1 MAYEYDH
8 DCPFEA
14 FITNLGKYNE
24 GELVGEWVKFPTTSE
39 ELQKVFERIG
49 IGSKDDFGNPYEEW
63 FISDYDCYVDGLYEK
78 LGEYENLDELNYLAS
93 KLDELDDHDYNHFQA
108 AMQISDYTG
117 SIKDVINLI
126 DNLDKYEIYPGVESN
141 ADLGHYYI
149 EELGMME
156 VPDYLADY
164 IDYEAYGRDVAINE
178 MGQFTDYGY
187 VRDTQESFTEYY
199 DGDRENI
206 PDEYRVMDFMVS
218 GEKERKTMNYETFKQ
233 EFAEDIK
240 EKLYERG
247 YDDVR
252 ISFNNVEK
260 TNQNYEAM
268 SVVPEGSNVG
278 VNFNI
283 ENAFANYEHTDDYA
297 GVLASATM
305 VIADGLDRA
314 PAIDVSALMDYEN
327 MKEKLS
333 VEVISADANADLLAN
348 VPHDRMEDLAVVYRF
363 VMESSEDGRA
373 SILVTNNL
381 MDRMGVSHEQLRSD
395 ALENSP
401 EIRPVVIMG
410 MNEVMKEMMGPEVYE
425 MFGIPDDAEETMY
438 VATVPDKNSGA
449 GVIAYQDF
457 MDQAAERVGGD
468 FFVLP
473 SSINE
478 ILLVPD
484 NGDMTADA
492 LRDMVK
498 DVNAKEVS
506 PEERLSDNV
515 YHYDSK
521 DHVFE
526 LAEKF
531 EARLAPFDIKELRD
545 LTAYDELELDTLGD
559 EKTALFLIMSDTDG
573 TFNFLISMIYTQ
585 MFNLLCEKADDV
597 YGGRLP
603 VHVRCLID
611 EAANIG
617 QIPNLE
623 KLVATIR
630 SREISACLVL
640 QAKSQLKAIYKDNA
654 DTIIG
659 NMDSQIFLG
668 GTEQTTLK
676 DLNAILGK
684 ETIDMYNTGQS
695 KGSQESYNMN
705 YQKLGKDL
713 MTMDEL
719 AVMDGSKC
727 IVQVRGVRPFLSDK
741 YDLTQHPNYK
751 LTADY
756 DKRNYFDVVKFL
768 SHNLILKADDEYQ
781 VIDVTE

>member
-93 KLDELDDHDYNHFQA
+93 KLDDHDYNHFQA

-187 VRDTQESFTEYY
+187 VRDTQEYFTEYY

-206 PDEYRVMDFMVS
+206 PDEYRVMDFKVS

-381 MDRMGVSHEQLRSD
+381 MDRMGVSHEQLRAD

-410 MNEVMKEMMGPEVYE
+410 MNEVMKEMIDPEVYE

-531 EARLAPFDIKELRD
+531 EARQQEKKTEI
-545 LTAYDELELDTLGD
+545 D
-559 EKTALFLIMSDTDG
+559 EKSE
-573 TFNFLISMIYTQ
+573 
-585 MFNLLCEKADDV
+585 EKGSV
-597 YGGRLP
+597 
-603 VHVRCLID
+603 
-611 EAANIG
+611 
-617 QIPNLE
+617 
-623 KLVATIR
+623 
-630 SREISACLVL
+630 
-640 QAKSQLKAIYKDNA
+640 
-654 DTIIG
+654 
-659 NMDSQIFLG
+659 
-668 GTEQTTLK
+668 LK
-676 DLNAILGK
+676 DLKDKQK
-684 ETIDMYNTGQS
+684 EAAAKPPVKDAAEKAAKS
-695 KGSQESYNMN
+695 KGREV
-705 YQKLGKDL
+705 L
-713 MTMDEL
+713 
-719 AVMDGSKC
+719 
-727 IVQVRGVRPFLSDK
+727 
-741 YDLTQHPNYK
+741 
-751 LTADY
+751 
-756 DKRNYFDVVKFL
+756 
-768 SHNLILKADDEYQ
+768 
-781 VIDVTE
+781 

>member
-78 LGEYENLDELNYLAS
+78 LGEYEN
-93 KLDELDDHDYNHFQA
+93 LDDHDYNHFQA

-218 GEKERKTMNYETFKQ
+218 AEKERKTMNYETFKQ

-247 YDDVR
+247 YDDVS

-260 TNQNYEAM
+260 TNQNYEAL
-268 SVVPEGSNVG
+268 SVVPEGNNVG

-283 ENAFANYEHTDDYA
+283 ENAFASYEHTDDYA
-297 GVLASATM
+297 GVLASATK

-314 PAIDVSALMDYEN
+314 PTIDVSALMDYEN

-381 MDRMGVSHEQLRSD
+381 MDRMGVSHEQLRAD

-531 EARLAPFDIKELRD
+531 EARQQEKKTEI
-545 LTAYDELELDTLGD
+545 D
-559 EKTALFLIMSDTDG
+559 EKAE
-573 TFNFLISMIYTQ
+573 
-585 MFNLLCEKADDV
+585 EKGSV
-597 YGGRLP
+597 
-603 VHVRCLID
+603 
-611 EAANIG
+611 
-617 QIPNLE
+617 
-623 KLVATIR
+623 
-630 SREISACLVL
+630 
-640 QAKSQLKAIYKDNA
+640 
-654 DTIIG
+654 
-659 NMDSQIFLG
+659 
-668 GTEQTTLK
+668 LK
-676 DLNAILGK
+676 DLKDKQK
-684 ETIDMYNTGQS
+684 EAAAKPPVKDAAEKAAKS
-695 KGSQESYNMN
+695 KGREV
-705 YQKLGKDL
+705 L
-713 MTMDEL
+713 
-719 AVMDGSKC
+719 
-727 IVQVRGVRPFLSDK
+727 
-741 YDLTQHPNYK
+741 
-751 LTADY
+751 
-756 DKRNYFDVVKFL
+756 
-768 SHNLILKADDEYQ
+768 
-781 VIDVTE
+781 

>member
-268 SVVPEGSNVG
+268 SVVPEGNNVG

-283 ENAFANYEHTDDYA
+283 ENAFASYEHTDDYA

-449 GVIAYQDF
+449 GVIAYQEF

-484 NGDMTADA
+484 NGDMRHMIHHTGGHMPIAMEESSNYECSESHQSGGFFAVTKERRALMYAKLDKLREDLKKAVAKREAADA
-492 LRDMVK
+492 KVK
-498 DVNAKEVS
+498 QLEAKLKEEENQQIVSDVASYNLS
-506 PEERLSDNV
+506 PEQ
-515 YHYDSK
+515 
-521 DHVFE
+521 
-526 LAEKF
+526 LAQF
-531 EARLAPFDIKELRD
+531 LQLAN
-545 LTAYDELELDTLGD
+545 
-559 EKTALFLIMSDTDG
+559 S
-573 TFNFLISMIYTQ
+573 
-585 MFNLLCEKADDV
+585 
-597 YGGRLP
+597 GRLQEM
-603 VHVRCLID
+603 LS
-611 EAANIG
+611 G
-617 QIPNLE
+617 QVPMPGA
-623 KLVATIR
+623 V
-630 SREISACLVL
+630 
-640 QAKSQLKAIYKDNA
+640 NA
-654 DTIIG
+654 DTSG
-659 NMDSQIFLG
+659 KKQDEDNETDMDKEEEDFL
-668 GTEQTTLK
+668 
-676 DLNAILGK
+676 
-684 ETIDMYNTGQS
+684 
-695 KGSQESYNMN
+695 
-705 YQKLGKDL
+705 
-713 MTMDEL
+713 DEE
-719 AVMDGSKC
+719 
-727 IVQVRGVRPFLSDK
+727 
-741 YDLTQHPNYK
+741 N
-751 LTADY
+751 
-756 DKRNYFDVVKFL
+756 
-768 SHNLILKADDEYQ
+768 E
-781 VIDVTE
+781 

>member
-149 EELGMME
+149 EELCMME

-333 VEVISADANADLLAN
+333 VEVISAEANADLLAN

-363 VMESSEDGRA
+363 VIESSEDGRA

-585 MFNLLCEKADDV
+585 MFNLLC
-597 YGGRLP
+597 
-603 VHVRCLID
+603 
-611 EAANIG
+611 
-617 QIPNLE
+617 
-623 KLVATIR
+623 
-630 SREISACLVL
+630 
-640 QAKSQLKAIYKDNA
+640 
-654 DTIIG
+654 
-659 NMDSQIFLG
+659 
-668 GTEQTTLK
+668 
-676 DLNAILGK
+676 
-684 ETIDMYNTGQS
+684 
-695 KGSQESYNMN
+695 
-705 YQKLGKDL
+705 
-713 MTMDEL
+713 
-719 AVMDGSKC
+719 
-727 IVQVRGVRPFLSDK
+727 VRPFLSDK

>member
-187 VRDTQESFTEYY
+187 VRDTPESFTEFY

-218 GEKERKTMNYETFKQ
+218 DEKERKTMNYETFKQ

-247 YDDVR
+247 YDDVS

-268 SVVPEGSNVG
+268 SVVPEGNNVG

-283 ENAFANYEHTDDYA
+283 ENAFASYEHTDDYA

-381 MDRMGVSHEQLRSD
+381 MDRMGVSHEQLRAD

-410 MNEVMKEMMGPEVYE
+410 MNEVMKEMIGPEVYE
-425 MFGIPDDAEETMY
+425 MFGISDDAEETMY

-585 MFNLLCEKADDV
+585 MFNLLC
-597 YGGRLP
+597 
-603 VHVRCLID
+603 
-611 EAANIG
+611 
-617 QIPNLE
+617 
-623 KLVATIR
+623 
-630 SREISACLVL
+630 
-640 QAKSQLKAIYKDNA
+640 
-654 DTIIG
+654 
-659 NMDSQIFLG
+659 
-668 GTEQTTLK
+668 
-676 DLNAILGK
+676 
-684 ETIDMYNTGQS
+684 
-695 KGSQESYNMN
+695 
-705 YQKLGKDL
+705 
-713 MTMDEL
+713 
-719 AVMDGSKC
+719 
-727 IVQVRGVRPFLSDK
+727 VRPFLSDK

>member
-1 MAYEYDH
+1 MGYPKVTSAAYVALNEVVGNEASTDAEFKAAIDAYYNETDVLLPENKKWYKIASVNKKNERKYLAVSNNQVQLV
-8 DCPFEA
+8 DNIDEASAFEA
-14 FITNLGKYNE
+14 LDNSGVFTLGDA
-24 GELVGEWVKFPTTSE
+24 
-39 ELQKVFERIG
+39 
-49 IGSKDDFGNPYEEW
+49 DDNM
-63 FISDYDCYVDGLYEK
+63 
-78 LGEYENLDELNYLAS
+78 LNVNGVTADAGAEVS
-93 KLDELDDHDYNHFQA
+93 KLRIAKLNGSAVQLESGDVFDADKALGTFSFKGSYPSVTGNSSVAYALCNHADNKYQTEADVVAPYWQSSLTSAFAFVEVEKPA
-108 AMQISDYTG
+108 AA
-117 SIKDVINLI
+117 IKTVETAYKLTPAI
-126 DNLDKYEIYPGVESN
+126 VESN

-187 VRDTQESFTEYY
+187 VRDTQEYFTEYY

-206 PDEYRVMDFMVS
+206 PDEYRVMDFKVS

-260 TNQNYEAM
+260 TNQNYVAM
-268 SVVPEGSNVG
+268 SVVPEGNNVG

-283 ENAFANYEHTDDYA
+283 ENAFASYEHTDDYA

-381 MDRMGVSHEQLRSD
+381 MDRMGVSHEQLRAD

-410 MNEVMKEMMGPEVYE
+410 MNEVMKEMIDPEVYE

-531 EARLAPFDIKELRD
+531 EARQQEKKTEI
-545 LTAYDELELDTLGD
+545 D
-559 EKTALFLIMSDTDG
+559 EKSE
-573 TFNFLISMIYTQ
+573 
-585 MFNLLCEKADDV
+585 EKGSV
-597 YGGRLP
+597 
-603 VHVRCLID
+603 
-611 EAANIG
+611 
-617 QIPNLE
+617 
-623 KLVATIR
+623 
-630 SREISACLVL
+630 
-640 QAKSQLKAIYKDNA
+640 
-654 DTIIG
+654 
-659 NMDSQIFLG
+659 
-668 GTEQTTLK
+668 LK
-676 DLNAILGK
+676 DLKDKQK
-684 ETIDMYNTGQS
+684 EAAAKPPVKDAAEKAAKS
-695 KGSQESYNMN
+695 KGREV
-705 YQKLGKDL
+705 L
-713 MTMDEL
+713 
-719 AVMDGSKC
+719 
-727 IVQVRGVRPFLSDK
+727 
-741 YDLTQHPNYK
+741 
-751 LTADY
+751 
-756 DKRNYFDVVKFL
+756 
-768 SHNLILKADDEYQ
+768 
-781 VIDVTE
+781 